1 MSYRWFIIF
10 SLFLITAGCSDPM
23 PLSIDAMRTDR
34 HTATF
39 TFERALEDGPGFSA
53 YLVSYRSSGLKVYAM
68 VAVPNTRKPEAG
80 YPVLVANHGFVPTPG
95 KYGISAD
102 GIDSR
107 PGDYYRDIPDI
118 YTREGFLVVMPD
130 YRGHNT
136 SEGFEFTT
144 GFLATNYYTQDVLAL
159 LSALPDLDDAD
170 LDSVFMWGHS
180 LGGEITLRTL
190 LVDGSIRG
198 ASLWSPVGGSL
209 WEQAY
214 HYSWY
219 DSDDDTDSHD
229 KPKARM
235 DELSSDIDSL
245 SFPYD
250 PDSSEPGQFLHFLN
264 TPIVVHHAKD
274 DGEVPYI
281 WSELLATNLEL
292 QNKTYTFYSYESDK
306 HLFKDELQAIAV
318 ARDVE
323 FFRSLLRETTD

>member
-1 MSYRWFIIF
+1 MLQRLPISFL
-10 SLFLITAGCSDPM
+10 LFLVTTGCSDPM
-23 PLSIDAMRTDR
+23 PLSIEAMRVDR
-34 HTATF
+34 HTATL
-39 TFERALEDGPGFSA
+39 TFERSLEDGPSFSA

-68 VAVPNTRKPEAG
+68 VAVPNTPKPQAG
-80 YPVLVANHGFVPTPG
+80 YPVLVADHGFVPTPEE
-95 KYGISAD
+95 YGITAD

-107 PGDYYRDIPDI
+107 PGDYYRDIPDN
-118 YTREGFLVVMPD
+118 YAREGFLVVMPD
-130 YRGHNT
+130 YRGHNI
-136 SEGFEFTT
+136 SEGLEFTT
-144 GFLATNYYTQDVLAL
+144 GFLATNYYTLDVLAL
-159 LSALPDLDDAD
+159 LSALPGLDDAD
-170 LDSVFMWGHS
+170 LDKLFMWGHS
-180 LGGEITLRTL
+180 LGAEIALRTL

-219 DSDDDTDSHD
+219 DNDDNTDSHD

-235 DELSSDIDSL
+235 DELSRDIDNL
-245 SFPYD
+245 GFPYD
-250 PDSSEPGQFLHFLN
+250 PDSSEPGQFLHFLD

-281 WSELLATNLEL
+281 WSELLATKLEL

-306 HLFKDELQAIAV
+306 HLFEDELQAIAV

-323 FFRSLLRETTD
+323 FFRSLLSETTD